1 MIFRERIN
9 NMEVVDKPLHMN
21 EDVQKVLAKW
31 LFDDLK
37 LFAVQS
43 SFDTRYMPAWHLDP
57 EKLAYARVSR
67 NPNDFKAHLDGVPAR
82 TDLRLAANA
91 LAFARVGRVW
101 KVVFEAWKQREV
113 ELATE
118 AFEYRSAKLAVR
130 MCGIGAYDIC
140 ESLPKYSVLDVVLS
154 LHGRD
159 LLEVRFVRIRIT
171 NTQHD
176 IEAFWG
182 HPVPGRFSPTYKT
195 PTPADCWFHDYQLT
209 KPRMDAVE
217 LWETSQ
223 AEALVGWMGQV
234 RAENAAENAAEKM
247 SGEVASSGP
256 PVAQPPKTAPA
267 PEPGAVSEAQRMEH
281 HRIWVMK
288 S

>member
-1 MIFRERIN
+1 
-9 NMEVVDKPLHMN
+9 
-21 EDVQKVLAKW
+21 
-31 LFDDLK
+31 
-37 LFAVQS
+37 
-43 SFDTRYMPAWHLDP
+43 
-57 EKLAYARVSR
+57 
-67 NPNDFKAHLDGVPAR
+67 
-82 TDLRLAANA
+82 
-91 LAFARVGRVW
+91 
-101 KVVFEAWKQREV
+101 
-113 ELATE
+113 
-118 AFEYRSAKLAVR
+118 
-130 MCGIGAYDIC
+130 
-140 ESLPKYSVLDVVLS
+140 VLS

-182 HPVPGRFSPTYKT
+182 HPVAGRFSPTYKT
-195 PTPADCWFHDYQLT
+195 PTPADCWFHDYKLT
-209 KPRMDAVE
+209 KPRMDSVE

-223 AEALVGWMGQV
+223 ASALVAWMGQA